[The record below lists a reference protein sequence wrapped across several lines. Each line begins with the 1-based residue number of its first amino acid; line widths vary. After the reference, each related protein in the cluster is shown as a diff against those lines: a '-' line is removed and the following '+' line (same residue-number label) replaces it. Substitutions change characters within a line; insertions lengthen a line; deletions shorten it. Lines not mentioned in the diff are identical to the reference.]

1 MIEYRLGEVEMKFAT
16 IIWENEPLQSG
27 ELARLCEKELNW
39 KKSTTYTILRRVCER
54 GLFQNNNGTV
64 TSVVSKMEFLSR
76 QSEQFVEDTFAGSL
90 PSFVA
95 AFTAGRKLSDKEVEE
110 LKIAR
115 GNATNIH
122 FCKKYTIKVGFT

>member
-1 MIEYRLGEVEMKFAT
+1 MIEYKLGEVEMKFAT

-64 TSVVSKMEFLSR
+64 TSVVSKMEFLSK

-110 LKIAR
+110 LQKIIDSYR
-115 GNATNIH
+115 
-122 FCKKYTIKVGFT
+122 